1 MRENIS
7 KLLAYETKGKKTK
20 FIMSFIDNKNKNL
33 YSEIKKACLQ
43 ELGIPSQVV
52 LKDTIYD
59 KRDNY

>member
-1 MRENIS
+1 
-7 KLLAYETKGKKTK
+7 
-20 FIMSFIDNKNKNL
+20 MSFIDNKNKNL